1 MGSPGISEKIR
12 QRRHINGWFCLFA
25 LFLVTHT
32 HYSEL
37 SEGPLVDPYIDS
49 TYTVKSK
56 RVEPI
61 TGKKAIVLERVQI
74 L

>member
-1 MGSPGISEKIR
+1 M
-12 QRRHINGWFCLFA
+12 
-25 LFLVTHT
+25 THT

-37 SEGPLVDPYIDS
+37 NEGPPVDPYIDS

-61 TGKKAIVLERVQI
+61 TGKKAIVLEQVQI